1 MVRGP
6 SLQDVSLSRL
16 HLVSSCKLRIH
27 SLRIFRLF
35 STLEVLP
42 SQTGFRSVVP
52 VKVVTSEV
60 KSGLVLWEEWLL
72 GALLLEAPGLQNSP

>member
-16 HLVSSCKLRIH
+16 HLVSSCELRIH
-27 SLRIFRLF
+27 SLRIFCLF

-42 SQTGFRSVVP
+42 SQTGFRSVLP
-52 VKVVTSEV
+52 VKVVTSQV

-72 GALLLEAPGLQNSP
+72 GALLLEAPGLRSSP